1 MEKLAFN
8 RETGSSIE
16 TDFIVWSDGAKVYYD
31 ENVEVCEIP
40 YASGAYSFVAMMPV
54 SAGLGSF
61 LEELDSDKFEN
72 LVSRVN
78 PSGTSV
84 SFVVKIPKF
93 AISFDS
99 GDDVLKDA
107 LISMG
112 METAFSPAADYSGIY
127 KDGNTPADEHR
138 YEILQKCTVN
148 VDEKGT
154 DAAAATVFEAIRGS
168 ANLQNFHYVI
178 LDHPF
183 LFAIRENSSG
193 ALLFLGTKG
202 L

>member
-1 MEKLAFN
+1 M
-8 RETGSSIE
+8 
-16 TDFIVWSDGAKVYYD
+16 
-31 ENVEVCEIP
+31 
-40 YASGAYSFVAMMPV
+40 AMMPV

-127 KDGNTPADEHR
+127 KDGNAHADEHR

-148 VDEKGT
+148 VGSSLQSGRTVPVPCYFWEQKACKAAFAA
-154 DAAAATVFEAIRGS
+154 DAKTKKR
-168 ANLQNFHYVI
+168 H
-178 LDHPF
+178 H
-183 LFAIRENSSG
+183 R
-193 ALLFLGTKG
+193 LGTTKG
-202 L
+202 RDRCTSRRGRDISDIDLNRL